1 MKSPFFLIALSKACN
16 FDSKSEISQIFDSKC
31 WNNHCK
37 TSCGK
42 WFSGNDLFFVVMQQ
56 NKVKGIP
63 SSIDLPNETSAE
75 DKFQNVRETKL
86 QKF

>member
-1 MKSPFFLIALSKACN
+1 
-16 FDSKSEISQIFDSKC
+16 
-31 WNNHCK
+31 
-37 TSCGK
+37 
-42 WFSGNDLFFVVMQQ
+42 MQQ